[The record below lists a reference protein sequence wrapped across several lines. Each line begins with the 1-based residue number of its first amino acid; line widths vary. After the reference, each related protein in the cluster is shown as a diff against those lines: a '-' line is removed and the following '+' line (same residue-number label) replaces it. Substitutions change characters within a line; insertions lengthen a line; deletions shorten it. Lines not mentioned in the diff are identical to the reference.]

1 MDTFQVNIQE
11 ITKKYEGV
19 RIKKDDLNRTR
30 LNLEVKKAEEVAE
43 ISSLE
48 KIVKKFRELESILKE
63 KEKMINYKSYLN
75 FRLVIFGVLA
85 LALIMLSIAATPT
98 AIIDILLLLVNA
110 VLIGIATYSEVTAK
124 RKVNK
129 KLKKVKN
136 RNPDEVQERLTKL
149 EVLLREKQNTVDKYQ
164 EQMSHIESQIEELEE
179 LLEQIHN
186 VLKELYSKR
195 TTAINKLV
203 LDPMG
208 EEMLNEEFM
217 QDENVLRL
225 IRSINIEKEDTDGK
239 II

>member
-85 LALIMLSIAATPT
+85 LALLMLSIAATPT

-149 EVLLREKQNTVDKYQ
+149 EVLLREKQNTVDNYQ
-164 EQMSHIESQIEELEE
+164 EQMSHIESQIEELEK

>member
-110 VLIGIATYSEVTAK
+110 VLIGIATYSEVTAR

-149 EVLLREKQNTVDKYQ
+149 EVLLREKQNTVDNYQ

-217 QDENVLRL
+217 QDENVIRL

>member
-11 ITKKYEGV
+11 ITKKYEKV

-110 VLIGIATYSEVTAK
+110 VLIGIATYSEVTAR

-149 EVLLREKQNTVDKYQ
+149 EVLLREKQNTVDNYQ

>member
-85 LALIMLSIAATPT
+85 LALLMLSIAATPT

-110 VLIGIATYSEVTAK
+110 VLIGIATYSEVTAR

-149 EVLLREKQNTVDKYQ
+149 EVLLREKQNTVDNYQ

>member
-85 LALIMLSIAATPT
+85 LALLMLSIATTPT

-110 VLIGIATYSEVTAK
+110 VLIGIATYSEVTAR

-149 EVLLREKQNTVDKYQ
+149 EVLLREKQNTVDNYQ

>member
-85 LALIMLSIAATPT
+85 LALFMLSIAATPT

-110 VLIGIATYSEVTAK
+110 VLIGIATYSEVTAR

-164 EQMSHIESQIEELEE
+164 EQMSHIESQIEELEK
-179 LLEQIHN
+179 LLEQIHY

-217 QDENVLRL
+217 QDENVIRL
-225 IRSINIEKEDTDGK
+225 IRSINIEKEDIDGK